1 MSQLS
6 SPLNEHGLRSKPNR
20 KKLFSLLTC
29 FFFLLFSVCNT
40 APEAKAQPPV
50 PYSRSARIRQA
61 WSRPR
66 TTRAHDNSSK
76 DDDMREAKKVFSNEM
91 ILASKGKARKSAGG
105 SVRTPQGSSKKKNQ
119 NFPKISMS
127 VHQLPPAWSPE
138 EIQTFEKR
146 MSAKQN
152 PTKQSSRES
161 QKKQNP
167 ENNHKKQSK
176 PIVLK
181 VSQGHE
187 GGKTCIALIKKHKVP
202 FVPTKPVSGI
212 KTPIKLT
219 GPINGITIQSKWQ
232 QGEQPVMD
240 CRLALSLLQS
250 TSILREHDVK
260 TLIYS
265 SVYRPAS
272 RNSRPSRHA
281 LGLAIDV
288 RDIEFKDHVTLNV
301 LKDWRKTYG
310 RPNICVGKH
319 TTDNSVRLRSI
330 ICDLEEANIFR
341 RILTPDS
348 DPGHSDHFH
357 ISVGKAGE
365 EWERSRWAG
374 RNLYQPLPGTRLYYS
389 WYKWYKCY
397 RYRGRKAKNR
407 CYRARKPSWVVSGNP
422 YKFKTHRY
430 TKYLGSNL
438 AHDAVL
444 KKENKAAKKHSP
456 PKDSDNSQKS
466 HKSAK
471 ARNSKNTEPEK
482 ADN

>member
-1 MSQLS
+1 MTS
-6 SPLNEHGLRSKPNR
+6 SLLNKRTLRRKPNHR
-20 KKLFSLLTC
+20 PNHKKLFSLTIC
-29 FFFLLFSVCNT
+29 FVFLLFSLCKT
-40 APEAKAQPPV
+40 TPEAKAQPPV

-66 TTRAHDNSSK
+66 ITRAPDNSPK
-76 DDDMREAKKVFSNEM
+76 DDDHREGKKVTSNEM
-91 ILASKGKARKSAGG
+91 VLASKGRTKRNAGG
-105 SVRTPQGSSKKKNQ
+105 GVRTSQGRSKEKNQ
-119 NFPKISMS
+119 KFPDIAMS
-127 VHQLPPAWSPE
+127 AHQLPPAWSPE
-138 EIQTFEKR
+138 EIQNFEKR
-146 MSAKQN
+146 MSAKQK
-152 PTKQSSRES
+152 PTKQTTVET
-161 QKKQNP
+161 QKKQDP
-167 ENNHKKQSK
+167 EITHKKQSK

-181 VSQGHE
+181 VSEGHE
-187 GGKTCIALIKKHKVP
+187 GGKTCVALIKKHKVP
-202 FVPTKPVSGI
+202 FVRAKPVSGI

-232 QGEQPVMD
+232 PEEQPVMD

-265 SVYRPAS
+265 SVYRPAR

-348 DPGHSDHFH
+348 DPGHADHFH

-365 EWERSRWAG
+365 KWERSRWAG
-374 RNLYQPLPGTRLYYS
+374 RNLYQPLPGTRLYAS

-444 KKENKAAKKHSP
+444 KKENKAAKKRSQPKHSD
-456 PKDSDNSQKS
+456 DS
-466 HKSAK
+466 
-471 ARNSKNTEPEK
+471 
-482 ADN
+482 

>member
-1 MSQLS
+1 MEHFTLKILNHIT
-6 SPLNEHGLRSKPNR
+6 PLTPTLNEHGLGRKPDHKR
-20 KKLFSLLTC
+20 LFRLFIF
-29 FFFLLFSVCNT
+29 FFFLLPSLCKIT
-40 APEAKAQPPV
+40 PEAKAQPPV
-50 PYSRSARIRQA
+50 PYSRSAKIRQA

-66 TTRAHDNSSK
+66 ITRAPDSSSK
-76 DDDMREAKKVFSNEM
+76 DDDLREVKKVRSNEM
-91 ILASKGKARKSAGG
+91 VLASKGRTKKSAAG
-105 SVRTPQGSSKKKNQ
+105 SVRTSQRSSKEKNRK
-119 NFPKISMS
+119 FPELAMS

-138 EIQTFEKR
+138 EIQNFEKR
-146 MSAKQN
+146 MSAKQK
-152 PTKQSSRES
+152 PTKQSSLKTP
-161 QKKQNP
+161 KKQKTESP
-167 ENNHKKQSK
+167 HKKQSK

-187 GGKTCIALIKKHKVP
+187 GGKACIALIKKHKVP

-232 QGEQPVMD
+232 PKEQPVMD

-250 TSILREHDVK
+250 TRILREHDVK

-310 RPNICVGKH
+310 RPNICVGNH
-319 TTDNSVRLRSI
+319 TTDNSVQLRSI

-365 EWERSRWAG
+365 KWERSRWAG

-438 AHDAVL
+438 AHDAAF
-444 KKENKAAKKHSP
+444 KKANKAAKKHSP
-456 PKDSDNSQKS
+456 PKDSHNSQK
-466 HKSAK
+466 K
-471 ARNSKNTEPEK
+471 P
-482 ADN
+482 